1 MNSDVTESRRPRSSY
16 IKVTLHYSIQVCSAD
31 KYEYH
36 AVRILHY
43 NFHINPDL
51 GNEFNGTDFFL

>member
-1 MNSDVTESRRPRSSY
+1 MNSDLTESQTSRSSY
-16 IKVTLHYSIQVCSAD
+16 IKATLRYSIQVCSAD

-43 NFHINPDL
+43 NFNINPNL
-51 GNEFNGTDFFL
+51 GNEFNGADFFL